1 MKENQMTKSPFQRGN
16 TMGGQKLALHAQDF
30 ASYKDSDS
38 KAKYQKL
45 WILKINEKA
54 RDKKRIKSKY

>member
-1 MKENQMTKSPFQRGN
+1 
-16 TMGGQKLALHAQDF
+16 MGGQKLALHAQDF

-54 RDKKRIKSKY
+54 RDKKRIKSKYEK